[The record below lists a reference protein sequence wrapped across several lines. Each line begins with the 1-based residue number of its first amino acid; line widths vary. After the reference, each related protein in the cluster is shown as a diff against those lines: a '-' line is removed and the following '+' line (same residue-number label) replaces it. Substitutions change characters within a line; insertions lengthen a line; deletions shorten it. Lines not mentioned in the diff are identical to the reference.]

1 MASVQDSTYVVI
13 RCQAPQLSVEI
24 DGVYLESART
34 RSPLNIL
41 DIAQFTRP
49 YVLVLVQQEHRDPGS
64 VDEFAGRRVV
74 GLLVVVR
81 S

>member
-1 MASVQDSTYVVI
+1 M
-13 RCQAPQLSVEI
+13 
-24 DGVYLESART
+24 YLETART

-64 VDEFAGRRVV
+64 VDEFISRRESLITQRPQVQIP
-74 GLLVVVR
+74 LQSR
-81 S
+81 SG